1 MNSKNSKNLIA
12 RVSARMRERG
22 DVQKDV
28 ANACQICQPHL
39 SKVLNK
45 KVKLAKKTSQRLE
58 RWLNDDVVVHSDPPS
73 EILGSLGAKIANL
86 RPSRRMQIMQLLQA
100 INHLLDR

>member
-1 MNSKNSKNLIA
+1 MNSKNLIA
-12 RVSARMRERG
+12 RVAARMRERG

-28 ANACQICQPHL
+28 ASACHICQPHL
-39 SKVLNK
+39 SKILNN

-58 RWLNDDVVVHSDPPS
+58 RWLNDDVVAHSDPPP

-86 RPSRRMQIMQLLQA
+86 RPRRRMKIM
-100 INHLLDR
+100 HLLRAIDRLLER